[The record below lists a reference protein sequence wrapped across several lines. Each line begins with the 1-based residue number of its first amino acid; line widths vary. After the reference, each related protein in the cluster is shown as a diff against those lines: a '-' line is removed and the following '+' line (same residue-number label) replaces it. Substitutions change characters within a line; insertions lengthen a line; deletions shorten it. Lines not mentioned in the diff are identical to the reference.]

1 MERWILCVLCPQ
13 ITHSIQNVILY
24 LLSANRRKGERLGR
38 VMFGEPTGVSGSWI
52 FPEFKDCWNSTIKGY
67 LGIMQSNLPP
77 NIYLFFF
84 NTLHSVW
91 SPSSHLSMLSDGP
104 PISIIRKLKF
114 LECSFVCWAPVHHLI
129 KNCRLVLSSVQQ
141 IGTLHESVC
150 WKRAWN
156 PAPFCLPNHAPEGLH
171 LPRG

>member
-13 ITHSIQNVILY
+13 ITHSIQNAILY
-24 LLSANRRKGERLGR
+24 LLSANRRKGERLWR
-38 VMFGEPTGVSGSWI
+38 VMFGETIGVSGFWI

-77 NIYLFFF
+77 NIYLFF

-114 LECSFVCWAPVHHLI
+114 LECSFVHWAPVHHLI
-129 KNCRLVLSSVQQ
+129 KNCHLVLSSVQQ

-156 PAPFCLPNHAPEGLH
+156 PAPFCLPNRAPEGLH